1 MALTRYDGLIQ
12 GDRLSPVLLYDA
24 GTDLSTEE
32 GVYLA
37 PRPIV
42 LGLNT
47 TRKYKLAMKFHN
59 PLSCPVVI
67 NDIQLL
73 MCPVLAN
80 GAVRYY
86 NYTTLSG
93 LPASSVSVRVDAYTT
108 VIGENDVEV
117 FEKAASSELIQ
128 LNALSATN
136 ASYQYI
142 AGSTHSSGYDTQF
155 GSLGLFGN
163 DTEKRLNP
171 VTASFGNSLI
181 IQPRKGCYFIFE
193 VEECSNDSGGFA
205 ISAPVDYRA
214 VNMNTVKSSGIMI
227 RDNARWQPST
237 LHRRVNG
244 EWVHEEM
251 PSFVRDEVSI

>member
-1 MALTRYDGLIQ
+1 MALTLYDGLIQ
-12 GDRLSPVLLYDA
+12 GDRLSPVLLYDTT
-24 GTDLSTEE
+24 TDLSTEE

-47 TRKYKLAMKFHN
+47 TRKYKPAIKFYN

-80 GAVRYY
+80 SAVRYY
-86 NYTTLSG
+86 DDTTLSSI
-93 LPASSVSVRVDAYTT
+93 PASDVSVRVDAYTT
-108 VIGENDVEV
+108 IIGENDVEV
-117 FEKAASSELIQ
+117 FEKAASSELIV
-128 LNALSATN
+128 LNALSGTN

-142 AGSTHSSGYDTQF
+142 AGTTHSSGYDTQF
-155 GSLGLFGN
+155 GSLGVYYN
-163 DTEKRLNP
+163 DSEKRLNP
-171 VTASFGNSLI
+171 ATISFGNNLI
-181 IQPRKGCYFIFE
+181 VQPRKGCYFLFE
-193 VEECSNDSGGFA
+193 VEECSTDSGGFA

-227 RDNARWQPST
+227 RNDARWQPST
-237 LHRRVNG
+237 LHRRING

-251 PSFVRDEVSI
+251 PGFVRDELSI